1 MSLGTTNISDLP
13 IQNAINEQNIHLDM
27 KDKSG
32 KKVSF
37 EDETNNKMPQNPTY
51 SANIMPT
58 PQNQPQ
64 ASMQQQQQM
73 SNANSIPP
81 DRRPQLSQSEQEQFM
96 HEMQQAQQQGAM
108 SLPSRNIPMDT
119 TQFSHDNEVKPDY
132 VPQENN
138 DYINSEE
145 HAMHIQ
151 NQLFKA
157 RQMHKEKMNEAYDEL
172 QIPVL
177 MFIIFFILQL
187 PVVNKTLLKY
197 LPSLMGKEG
206 HLKFQGFVLK
216 SLLASGGFYGLQKL
230 LVHFTT

>member
-13 IQNAINEQNIHLDM
+13 NQNSRVEQNIQLDM

-37 EDETNNKMPQNPTY
+37 EDDTNSKMPANPTY
-51 SANIMPT
+51 SPNIVST
-58 PQNQPQ
+58 PQNNPPENL
-64 ASMQQQQQM
+64 QQHQM
-73 SNANSIPP
+73 SNANTMPP
-81 DRRPQLSQSEQEQFM
+81 DRRQQLSQNEQEQFIK
-96 HEMQQAQQQGAM
+96 EMQQAQQQGAM

-119 TQFSHDNEVKPDY
+119 TQYSHDNQVKPNF
-132 VPQENN
+132 VPEENN

-157 RQMHKEKMNEAYDEL
+157 RQMHQEKMNEAYDEL

-187 PVVNKTLLKY
+187 PVVNKTLLAY
-197 LPSLMGKEG
+197 FPSLMGKEG

-216 SLLASGGFYGLQKL
+216 SLLASGGYYGLQKL
-230 LVHFTT
+230 IAHFTS